1 MTVADLKVNANDAMG
16 VPIRVMYGFKPPEY
30 AVYRTCDRVMVQF
43 ADDRD
48 REAAQ
53 RHALAPLNPVR
64 GEINGLVDGWRS
76 SRSKRKRGKAEC
88 HDRRVGDALVVALED
103 DVVSAATLL
112 DAIKQDIIDDRVATA
127 RFWYLTAA
135 FGVGVILGLL
145 IARIAD
151 KWTAPRMDLAQAAIA
166 GAAGAFFSIALAI
179 RGRTVLPDL
188 RWVANAMDA
197 ALRVVIGLMGGALL
211 IALVRAGVVNIA
223 FGNTPLGSTN
233 DWLYV
238 LIVGFIAG
246 FSERFVPDLLA
257 KASGSTDGP
266 PKPPAKATESIQR
279 TSEAQPV
286 ERTRPT
292 AASTPKTVEDP
303 LPEEAAVETCTIGV
317 RLSDER
323 VTSDVELPPASGGV
337 DKQKAA

>member
-1 MTVADLKVNANDAMG
+1 
-16 VPIRVMYGFKPPEY
+16 MYGFKPPDY
-30 AVYRTCDRVMVQF
+30 AVYRTDDRLMVQF

-48 REAAQ
+48 REAEQ
-53 RHALAPLNPVR
+53 RHALARLNPVR

-76 SRSKRKRGKAEC
+76 SRSKKKRCKAEC

-103 DVVSAATLL
+103 DVASAETLL
-112 DAIKQDIIDDRVATA
+112 DAIKQDIVDDRVATA

-145 IARIAD
+145 IARVAD

-197 ALRVVIGLMGGALL
+197 ALRVVIGLMGGAVL

-223 FGNTPLGSTN
+223 FGNTPPGSTN

-257 KASGSTDGP
+257 KTSGSTDGP

-279 TSEAQPV
+279 TSEVQPA
-286 ERTRPT
+286 EKTRLT
-292 AASTPKTVEDP
+292 AASTPKTVVDP
-303 LPEEAAVETCTIGV
+303 LPEEAAAETCTIGV
-317 RLSDER
+317 PLSDEH

-337 DKQKAA
+337 DKQRAA